1 MVSTANEQHVV
12 RAGAMWVTLAYI
24 VDQDGDAIT
33 QAAVSTI
40 TRSITDPTGT
50 VTEDGLTVADTVYD
64 AAQSVSGLWDQTF
77 NFKDDV
83 PGAKIS
89 VVGLHLVQ
97 YTLVMADGTT
107 IKTDEFDAI
116 GD

>member
-1 MVSTANEQHVV
+1 MVNTTNKQHVV
-12 RAGAMWVTLAYI
+12 RAGAMWVALAYI
-24 VDQDGDAIT
+24 VDQDGDVIT

-50 VTEDGLTVADTVYD
+50 VTADGLTVADTVYD
-64 AAQSVSGLWDQTF
+64 TAQSVAGLWDETF

-83 PGAKIS
+83 PGAKIA
-89 VVGLHLVQ
+89 VVGSHKVQ
-97 YTLVMADGTT
+97 YTLVMADSTT